1 MKWFSVPGAQAIVSI
16 PQCSIRHKLQEF
28 SRGTPRPGY
37 SHIRRNRY
45 FKMHT
50 GIRSHIKTGKSEIFY
65 LLFLRI
71 IKCQIKGPIWKY
83 VFIDMLLL
91 AISMLA
97 QIYNKFAQNS
107 PTLFL
112 FLLQCLSHEYIDFC
126 ANFCSCHNFSMQSS
140 FSKFSTFNVV
150 YKICGHASQFDL
162 YLFWGQGHFKAETQA
177 FH

>member
-1 MKWFSVPGAQAIVSI
+1 MKCSIKMKSCSVPWGRAIVRI
-16 PQCSIRHKLQEF
+16 PQCSIKHTVREI
-28 SRGTPRPGY
+28 SRGAPRPGY
-37 SHIRRNRY
+37 PHIKRNSC

-50 GIRSHIKTGKSEIFY
+50 GIRAHIKTGESEMFY

-71 IKCQIKGPIWKY
+71 IKLQIKGHIWKCIFMNM
-83 VFIDMLLL
+83 VLF

-97 QIYNKFAQNS
+97 QIYNKFVQNS

-140 FSKFSTFNVV
+140 FSKFSTFNV
-150 YKICGHASQFDL
+150 L
-162 YLFWGQGHFKAETQA
+162 
-177 FH
+177 